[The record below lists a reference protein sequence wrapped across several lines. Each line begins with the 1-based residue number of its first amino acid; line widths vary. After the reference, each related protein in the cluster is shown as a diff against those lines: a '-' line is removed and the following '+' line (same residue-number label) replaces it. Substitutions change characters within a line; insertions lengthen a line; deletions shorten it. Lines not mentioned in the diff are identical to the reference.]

1 MHVQHELLVNR
12 PPVCE
17 GIQDDLVAFLEVLY
31 LEERAG
37 VARKACHAPVLK
49 DVPGV
54 AIGNRG
60 ILDGSR
66 MVGKTHPIV
75 YKRDGKSVSIDDVP
89 VGPFGDDVLI
99 GRLDNASVINHAT
112 PHK

>member
-1 MHVQHELLVNR
+1 
-12 PPVCE
+12 
-17 GIQDDLVAFLEVLY
+17 
-31 LEERAG
+31 
-37 VARKACHAPVLK
+37 
-49 DVPGV
+49 
-54 AIGNRG
+54 
-60 ILDGSR
+60 

-75 YKRDGKSVSIDDVP
+75 CKRDGKSVSIDDVP